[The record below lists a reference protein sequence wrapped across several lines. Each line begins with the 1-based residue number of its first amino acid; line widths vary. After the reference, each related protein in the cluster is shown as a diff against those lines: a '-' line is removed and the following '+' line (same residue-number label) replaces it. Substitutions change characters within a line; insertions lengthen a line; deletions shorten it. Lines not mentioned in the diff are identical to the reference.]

1 MIPLRKIISK
11 IYNISNGIRKVFI
24 NTLFWIVVFVIIYS
38 IFSQGGEK
46 VKSSTL
52 YVRVGSY
59 ITDKKSDDLL
69 DSFVSSMGVDDEVTP
84 LWDILHTLDLAAND
98 RSIKKVILD
107 LDALYGTGFATAEE
121 IGKAILSY
129 KMSGKEIVTYSSF
142 YNQSKYLIASYTDRI
157 IMDPMGEV
165 SFSGI
170 SISRNYWKEF
180 LDRWKI
186 DVDVFRAGEFKSY
199 VEPYLE
205 NTMSEQVKEQ
215 NLSWM
220 NMLWDFYN
228 DELLS
233 NREIFNSELDM
244 FNSNRAELLSLYSGD
259 SGLMATSINLVDDL
273 LYRESFLNSEGT
285 LYDYRDYLNRSINAP
300 WKSRVA
306 VITIE
311 GVITYGD
318 NSSGSV
324 SALDVVRQLDESLL
338 DDYDSVLIRI
348 NSGGG
353 SAFAS
358 EVIRRK
364 IVEVKKQKR
373 VIISMGDTAASGGY
387 WISSAGDRIF
397 ASQSSITGSIGVFGM
412 MLSFDKALAEFGINS
427 DGISTTPY
435 FNPNPFNSSLSEES
449 RKVLQIGVDTTYR
462 QFLNLV
468 SESRNITLSNLE
480 PISGGRVWSGS
491 QVLEYGLIDE
501 IGGVVDALNYLEGVP
516 VFLQGE
522 TTLIPSSISSFIGG
536 LQLDDP
542 KNIYALYY

>member
-397 ASQSSITGSIGVFGM
+397 ASQSTITGSIGVFGM

-491 QVLEYGLIDE
+491 QVLEYGLVDE